1 MSTRSRAKDRHPI
14 PRWSVA
20 TAILYI
26 VAISLIPLGLRAHAG
41 WPTLP
46 GSESYDALVRI
57 SHIATSAPTP
67 YDLLLSVAEPAGL
80 GWLLP
85 MAIGLAT
92 LLAFVAILTSRFGA
106 PLAGIAGIALAI
118 SPPFLVASTR
128 HSAPLLAL
136 LLFLLATFDNGRP
149 WRHALAIAAGI
160 LLAPLP
166 GVVFSLVVATIRLV
180 KRDRVGAL
188 VGLSAIVAAYL
199 WSYAWTGRALMLFGG
214 ISPSSRVL
222 AEFGVVGGVSVF
234 AVILAAYGAH
244 TAPRPVHAWGA
255 LLLTALLLLLI
266 PTLALFGSLIISLL
280 VARGVLTMLR
290 ARWDLELLRQ
300 VLLVII
306 VCASIFTIITTVRDI
321 AHEQP
326 TDRLVSVLTYIGEQR
341 RPGGVLTDPSLSSM
355 VIYYAGRAPA
365 LSSDASEEDVA
376 RSFLVR
382 DAQETYDLLER
393 TDTSFVLITK
403 EMRHGL
409 FTRSDEGMLFLL
421 PNTERFVAIT
431 ADDSVSLWYYIRRPA
446 QRSSPS

>member
-1 MSTRSRAKDRHPI
+1 MSGRRRDRDPRAV
-14 PRWSVA
+14 PRWSVV
-20 TAILYI
+20 TAAVCIAAVL
-26 VAISLIPLGLRAHAG
+26 LIPLGLRAYAG

-57 SHIATSAPTP
+57 SYGTDMPTP
-67 YDLLLSVAEPAGL
+67 YDLLLSIAQMVNL

-85 MAIGLAT
+85 MAIGLAA
-92 LLAFVAILTSRFGA
+92 LLAFVAFLTPRFGA

-118 SPPFLVASTR
+118 SPPLLVAGTR

-136 LLFLLATFDNGRP
+136 LLFLLALLDGGRR
-149 WRHALAIAAGI
+149 WRQALLIALGTV
-160 LLAPLP
+160 LAPLP
-166 GVVFSLVVATIRLV
+166 GV
-180 KRDRVGAL
+180 AL
-188 VGLSAIVAAYL
+188 AIVLSAIRGFERDRTGAIAGVFAIAAAYL
-199 WSYAWTGRALMLFGG
+199 WSFAWTGHALTLFGG
-214 ISPSSRVL
+214 ISPSFRVL
-222 AEFGVVGGVSVF
+222 AEFGVAGGVSVF

-244 TAPRPVHAWGA
+244 TATRPVHAWGA
-255 LLLTALLLLLI
+255 LLLTIVLLLLI
-266 PTLALFGSLIISLL
+266 PTFALFASLLISLL
-280 VARGVLTMLR
+280 AARGVLAMVR
-290 ARWDLELLRQ
+290 RRWDLELLRQ

-326 TDRLVSVLTYIGEQR
+326 SDRLVSVLTYIGEQR

-355 VIYYAGRAPA
+355 VIYYSGRSPA
-365 LSSDASEEDVA
+365 LSSDASQEDIT

-431 ADDSVSLWYYIRRPA
+431 VDDSVSLWYYIRRSGQHSLTP
-446 QRSSPS
+446 